1 MSETVWRR
9 PEREKS
15 SEVRPLG
22 GGGEIPAGF
31 ASAGGIRTAVDPDSL
46 SSSLIDDEMVTVY
59 TLLLEG
65 HHSELSDLQRKLRW
79 SEHAISEVLTRLM
92 SMRLVRR
99 RETDHRYIAN
109 RPHAVAAQAVSSLKS
124 RVHVLQSQAEQ
135 IRGNLAPLMPLYRAA
150 SGFRRPGELA
160 DVLPDR
166 ESRQAMLDEAAA
178 ECDTGLR
185 IIHVYD
191 DTDPEDG
198 GRGPLREAA
207 LLERGVTVQVLYPHS
222 LWYSRRRGE
231 YAERLRAAGAHV
243 RTSRDVASGVT
254 IFDRR
259 VAFIAS
265 GEGAEERGGVSL
277 LHDAGLVALLH
288 EVFDFFWEGA
298 TEVHP
303 GGGQG
308 PEEQQAVEATKRSI
322 VRLLVQ
328 GHRDDTIARRLSISV
343 RTCRRHIAEIM
354 ESTGANSR
362 FQAGYLIAGRQLL
375 DGRD

>member
-1 MSETVWRR
+1 M
-9 PEREKS
+9 
-15 SEVRPLG
+15 
-22 GGGEIPAGF
+22 
-31 ASAGGIRTAVDPDSL
+31 DPDGPA
-46 SSSLIDDEMVTVY
+46 SSLVDDEMVAVY

-65 HHSELSDLQRKLRW
+65 HHNSLPELQQELRW
-79 SEHAISEVLTRLM
+79 SEQAVSEVLTRLIG
-92 SMRLVRR
+92 MRLVRL
-99 RETDHRYIAN
+99 RETGHGYVAN

-124 RVHVLQSQAEQ
+124 RVHSLQSQAEQ
-135 IRGNLAPLMPLYRAA
+135 IRGNLDPLMPLYRAA
-150 SGFRRPGELA
+150 SGHRRPGELA

-178 ECDTGLR
+178 ACDTGLR
-185 IIHVYD
+185 IIHVHD

-222 LWYSRRRGE
+222 LWYSRRRSA
-231 YAERLRAAGAHV
+231 YAERLKAAGADV
-243 RTSRDVASGVT
+243 RTSRDVVSGVT

-259 VAFIAS
+259 VAFIAN
-265 GEGAEERGGVSL
+265 GEGAEGDGGVSL

-298 TEVHP
+298 ALVHP

-322 VRLLVQ
+322 VRLLIQ
-328 GHRDDTIARRLSISV
+328 GHRDETIARRLSISV

-354 ESTGANSR
+354 ESTGSNSR
-362 FQAGYLIAGRQLL
+362 FQAGYLMAGRQLL
-375 DGRD
+375 DGQD